1 MKVHV
6 FDVHGAISVYVLSV
20 TMRDMADIIGFTD
33 KNGSNV
39 KRFLDGMKEIALPKP
54 NPKMGGDGFTP
65 S

>member
-1 MKVHV
+1 M
-6 FDVHGAISVYVLSV
+6 HGAISVNVLSV
-20 TMRDMADIIGFTD
+20 TMRDMADIICFTY

-39 KRFLDGMKEIALPKP
+39 KRFLEGMKEIALPKP